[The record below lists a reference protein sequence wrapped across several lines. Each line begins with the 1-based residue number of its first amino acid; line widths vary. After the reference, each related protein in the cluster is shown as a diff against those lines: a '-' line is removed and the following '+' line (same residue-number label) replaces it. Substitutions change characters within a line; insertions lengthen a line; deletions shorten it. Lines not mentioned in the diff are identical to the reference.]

1 MSNKSCFWSDFL
13 TGTIHHRKKC
23 SDDNLFFCWNFR
35 QYFVEEGDV
44 VAKDVSVSQVSSHL
58 VVLSISV
65 RSSVGI
71 FRILCILM
79 SQAHPM
85 LLCMGSLRVHVS
97 TLLGTSNLYFV
108 QMTKYVIPASAGGYG
123 HQRRR
128 AWCTLQTC
136 RSTSEGYLLLTIHV
150 ILTNLCRSCRYMQVS
165 F

>member
-108 QMTKYVIPASAGGYG
+108 QMTNTSFLHRQVVMDINDAGHGV
-123 HQRRR
+123 HFRR
-128 AWCTLQTC
+128 AGPRAKVIFCLQF
-136 RSTSEGYLLLTIHV
+136 
-150 ILTNLCRSCRYMQVS
+150 M
-165 F
+165 